1 MPRFTTSSSVRQ
13 NAFGV
18 TQWSVVIAAGG
29 KVSPTVRRAALER
42 LAQTYWFP
50 LYAYIRRHAPAPG
63 NCSAEHAAD
72 LTQAFFAKL
81 LETDAF
87 AGVDRA
93 KGKFRSFLLAALKHF
108 MSNEFDKQRAQK
120 RGGGRRIISLDAADA
135 EARYRMEPVDDMTPQ
150 RLFDRRWALAVLEQV
165 FADLRADYRQRDQ
178 AAVFEQLKDS
188 LAGPLEGTTY
198 AQIGERLG
206 MTESA
211 VKVAAHRMRQRYR
224 RLLHDHIAQT
234 LDNPP
239 EEEVRRE
246 IEELWKCL

>member
-1 MPRFTTSSSVRQ
+1 MPRFTPSSVRQ

-29 KVSPTVRRAALER
+29 SVSPAVRRAALER

-50 LYAYIRRHAPAPG
+50 LYAYIRRHAPGSHAPG
-63 NCSAEHAAD
+63 NCNADQAAD

-120 RGGGRRIISLDAADA
+120 RGGGLRIISLDAADA
-135 EARYRMEPVDDMTPQ
+135 EARYRMEPVDAMTPQ

-165 FADLRADYRQRDQ
+165 LADLQADYQQRDQ
-178 AAVFEQLKDS
+178 AAVFEALKNS
-188 LAGPLEGTTY
+188 LAGSP
-198 AQIGERLG
+198 
-206 MTESA
+206 
-211 VKVAAHRMRQRYR
+211 
-224 RLLHDHIAQT
+224 
-234 LDNPP
+234 
-239 EEEVRRE
+239 EEVRRE